1 MANGVKKCC
10 GQGFLKGRKLFS
22 HEGRIVAVACE
33 DTAVFAVKRVP
44 MRAEVRLRQ
53 WSRCRMV
60 FILRDMPVYDS
71 ESMPKFPSL
80 EDQLDL
86 ITKGAAE
93 IVPLEALKERI
104 AKSIAS
110 GVPMRIKAGFDPT
123 APDLHL
129 GHTVLLRK
137 LKHFQDLGHTVIFLI
152 GDSTALIGDPTGRNV
167 TRKPLTPEQIAENAE
182 TYKEQVFKI
191 LDRGTTEVRYNSEWL
206 DKLGYYDMVKLMAQF
221 TVSQMLEREDFHKR
235 FNEEQPIALHEL
247 IYPIAQ
253 GYDSVALE
261 CDVELGGTDQ
271 KFNLMRGR
279 DLQKHYGQPQQIVLM
294 MPIIEGLDGVQK
306 MSKSL
311 GNAIGVHEPAGEMY
325 GKLMSVSD
333 ELMWRYWTLL
343 TDLRGS
349 EIAQMQTDV
358 VGGVLHPMQAK
369 KDLAWTIT
377 RDFHS
382 KEEADAAA
390 ESWAKMFQQ
399 RGVSEDVPVM
409 KVSLAEEGLLNVS
422 ETGVAEIRVPK
433 LLVLA
438 GLASSTGEAT
448 RKLAENAVSLNGEKI
463 SGRTCGRDAMGESP
477 TLRLGKK
484 SVRVEWV

>member
-1 MANGVKKCC
+1 MP
-10 GQGFLKGRKLFS
+10 LS
-22 HEGRIVAVACE
+22 SSE
-33 DTAVFAVKRVP
+33 P
-44 MRAEVRLRQ
+44 M
-53 WSRCRMV
+53 SR
-60 FILRDMPVYDS
+60 
-71 ESMPKFPSL
+71 FPSL

-104 AKSIAS
+104 NKSIAT
-110 GVPMRIKAGFDPT
+110 GQPMRIKAGFDPT

-167 TRKPLTPEQIAENAE
+167 TRKPLTREEIAANAE

-191 LDRGTTEVRYNSEWL
+191 LDGEKTEVRYNSEWL
-206 DKLGYYDMVKLMAQF
+206 DKLSYYDMVKLMAQF

-311 GNAIGVHEPAGEMY
+311 NNAIGVHEPAGEMY
-325 GKLMSVSD
+325 GKLMSISD

-343 TDLRGS
+343 TDLRAS
-349 EIAQMQTDV
+349 EIAAMQDEV
-358 VGGVLHPMQAK
+358 RGGSLHPMQAK
-369 KDLAWTIT
+369 KNLAWTIT
-377 RDFHS
+377 KGFHS
-382 KEEADAAA
+382 AAEADAAA

-399 RGVSEDVPVM
+399 RGVSEDVPVVKINLRDDSLLAM
-409 KVSLAEEGLLNVS
+409 KSADGGMLIATSDPELG
-422 ETGVAEIRVPK
+422 TEIRLAK
-433 LLVLA
+433 LLTQA
-438 GLASSTGEAT
+438 GLAASAGEAT
-448 RKLAENAVSLNGEKI
+448 RKLAENAVSVNGEKLQAGKI
-463 SGRTCGRDAMGESP
+463 VKTVSREFLGDAP
-477 TLRLGKK
+477 VLRLGKK
-484 SVRVEWV
+484 SVRVEWVK

>member
-1 MANGVKKCC
+1 M
-10 GQGFLKGRKLFS
+10 S
-22 HEGRIVAVACE
+22 
-33 DTAVFAVKRVP
+33 
-44 MRAEVRLRQ
+44 
-53 WSRCRMV
+53 
-60 FILRDMPVYDS
+60 
-71 ESMPKFPSL
+71 KFPSL
-80 EDQLDL
+80 EEQLDL
-86 ITKGAAE
+86 ITKGASE

-110 GVPMRIKAGFDPT
+110 GKPMRIKAGFDPT

-167 TRKPLTPEQIAENAE
+167 TRKPLTPAEIALNAD

-191 LDRGTTEVRYNSEWL
+191 LDREATEVRYNSEWL
-206 DKLGYYDMVKLMAQF
+206 DKLSYYDMVKLMAQF

-235 FNEEQPIALHEL
+235 FNDEQPIALHEL
-247 IYPIAQ
+247 IYPVAQ

-349 EIAQMQTDV
+349 EISAMQEQVRD
-358 VGGVLHPMQAK
+358 GSLHPMQAK
-369 KDLAWTIT
+369 KNLAWTIT
-377 RDFHS
+377 RGFHS
-382 KEEADAAA
+382 QAEADAAA
-390 ESWAKMFQQ
+390 EGWTKMFQQ
-399 RGVSEDVPVM
+399 RGVSEDVPVV
-409 KVSLAEEGLLNVS
+409 KVSLNAEGLAGILD
-422 ETGVAEIRVPK
+422 RVDGDELKMAK

-448 RKLAENAVSLNGEKI
+448 RKLAENAVSVNGEKFGERSI
-463 SGRTCGRDAMGESP
+463 KRTVLGDSP

-484 SVRVEWV
+484 SVRVEWVD